1 MHVYLLNQ
9 ILRFIGLS
17 DLVFLVWSGMHLC
30 AVDFLLYLSVEHG
43 SSPLLRGCPMRRG
56 HFPSILLVACV
67 TNYNFDQATLY
78 QVIRHHPMG
87 VVMSCMG
94 IVDYASIERNRMQ
107 TVTILG

>member
-43 SSPLLRGCPMRRG
+43 SSPLLRGVSNEKRPFPF
-56 HFPSILLVACV
+56 HFVGGMC
-67 TNYNFDQATLY
+67 
-78 QVIRHHPMG
+78 H
-87 VVMSCMG
+87 
-94 IVDYASIERNRMQ
+94 
-107 TVTILG
+107 